1 MSHVP
6 GDVGGD
12 VQTEVVFTYA
22 VKVNKDYVMLIFVR
36 EGRGKDGTRDER
48 EQNLLEVTGGE

>member
-48 EQNLLEVTGGE
+48 EQRICWR